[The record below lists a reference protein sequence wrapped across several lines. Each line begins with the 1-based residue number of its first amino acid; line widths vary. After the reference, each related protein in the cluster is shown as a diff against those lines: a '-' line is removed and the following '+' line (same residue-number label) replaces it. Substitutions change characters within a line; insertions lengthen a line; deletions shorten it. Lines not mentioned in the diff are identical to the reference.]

1 MTSFLNPAAG
11 SGYLG
16 RYNKMAN
23 MKTNFLTKTAWDQH
37 IVGMSVKRRVVVTH
51 WTHFKSDILR

>member
-37 IVGMSVKRRVVVTH
+37 IVGTSEEEGRGHPLDT
-51 WTHFKSDILR
+51 F